1 MSTRSR
7 IAIKLDDN
15 NIKSVYC
22 RNGGYPSWNG
32 KMLLEHHNSREA
44 AEKIIALGDLSS
56 LHESLEKP
64 EGHSFDTRIEGYTVA
79 YMRDRGETGCKAI
92 RDENTNELVRTADQ
106 SDGEYVYLFD
116 CKKNKWYYLVTRVAM
131 NNLRKGINA
140 KPLRWYALNQ
150 KNTAEK

>member
-1 MSTRSR
+1 MIIISKVFIVITA
-7 IAIKLDDN
+7 AIRHGTAKCCL
-15 NIKSVYC
+15 NIIT
-22 RNGGYPSWNG
+22 
-32 KMLLEHHNSREA
+32 
-44 AEKIIALGDLSS
+44 AEKQQKKLLLWVTCQVYTKVLKNQKVIVLT
-56 LHESLEKP
+56 HELKV
-64 EGHSFDTRIEGYTVA
+64 TVA